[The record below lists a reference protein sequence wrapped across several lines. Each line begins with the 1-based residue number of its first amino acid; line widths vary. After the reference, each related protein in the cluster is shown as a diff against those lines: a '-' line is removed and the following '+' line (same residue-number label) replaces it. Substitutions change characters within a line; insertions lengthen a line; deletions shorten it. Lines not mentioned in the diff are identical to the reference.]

1 MHPPSTP
8 DERSMYFSYVNPRS
22 PGNAGTP
29 RTGPAGILAHGDGH
43 QRQAAR
49 VPARYEQMSARC
61 LSGRWPSRSGY
72 SVRPAPR
79 LGAR

>member
-49 VPARYEQMSARC
+49 VPADLNVATED
-61 LSGRWPSRSGY
+61 LSRSTG
-72 SVRPAPR
+72 RP
-79 LGAR
+79 